1 MHIIKILKKIFSTF
15 LFIIIAV
22 DLYSYEI
29 TDESIKLHDDKGNEF
44 SLLMDF
50 DTIKS
55 YLGEPKDVIESKDV
69 EGIIDGYIYDGI
81 KFYLD
86 FFDEQQE
93 EKERVWLI
101 SLENPNYY
109 ITFLNFQIGKTRL
122 QDVSD
127 FFDVTNG
134 KIYSKYSSEKLD
146 LLCWFP
152 AENYMP
158 ENTLEFLRKNGDF
171 MIVLTFDSKTQ
182 ILKKCQLSIDYGI

>member
-1 MHIIKILKKIFSTF
+1 MHILKILKKIFSTF

-29 TDESIKLHDDKGNEF
+29 KDESIKLHDEKGNEF

-55 YLGEPKDVIESKDV
+55 FLGEPKAVIESKDIEGRISGYAY
-69 EGIIDGYIYDGI
+69 EGIQ
-81 KFYLD
+81 FY
-86 FFDEQQE
+86 FDNFDAFD
-93 EKERVWLI
+93 KDKVLTYLI
-101 SLENPNYY
+101 ILENPHYY
-109 ITFLNFQIGKTRL
+109 ITFLNFQIGKTRF

-134 KIYSKYSSEKLD
+134 KVYSRYTSDNLD
-146 LLCWFP
+146 LFCWFS

-158 ENTLEFLRKNGDF
+158 ENTLEILKKNGDF